1 MDIPETHR
9 PSHALVVD
17 GQIKFYDEST
27 AWGLILG
34 DDGGLYVVRGTLR
47 SGSPLR
53 VGDRVVFEPRAAPG
67 GPRAAG
73 VQRVATAEAPPET
86 KG

>member
-1 MDIPETHR
+1 MDIPRTR
-9 PSHALVVD
+9 RSGHAPTVD

-27 AWGLILG
+27 AWGVILG
-34 DDGGLYVVRGTLR
+34 DDGGLYVVRGTQL
-47 SGSPLR
+47 SGPPLQ
-53 VGDRVVFEPRAAPG
+53 VGDRVVFEPRPAPG

-73 VQRVATAEAPPET
+73 VQRVASAEAKP

>member
-9 PSHALVVD
+9 PGHALVVD

-34 DDGGLYVVRGTLR
+34 DDGGLYVVRGTLL
-47 SGSPLR
+47 SGPPLQ
-53 VGDRVVFEPRAAPG
+53 VGDRVVFEPRPAPG

-73 VQRVATAEAPPET
+73 VQRVASVEAPPKT
-86 KG
+86 RA